1 MFLIFLIIGL
11 FFLFITYV
19 AAPIESRIKGKFV
32 SGVPGIGGS
41 FVAFAFLTTPY
52 KWLAVLG
59 LADWKILWLFFK
71 VIPDAILSQKE
82 IKNRPFPPKINNELI
97 IMHTKYKKKYAEI
110 LEPDKNYEHVSHV
123 LDICYYAVSKCDTD
137 YALLSLDVN
146 YKILKKEIFHTIEK
160 CKDSVGKNVEW
171 IYIHQTY

>member
-1 MFLIFLIIGL
+1 MFFIFLIIGL

-32 SGVPGIGGS
+32 SGFPGIGGS
-41 FVAFAFLTTPY
+41 FIACAFLTTPY
-52 KWLAVLG
+52 KWLAILG
-59 LADWKILWLFFK
+59 LIDWKILWLFFK

-82 IKNRPFPPKINNELI
+82 IKNRPFPTKIDDELI

-110 LEPDKNYEHVSHV
+110 LEPYKKYENVSHV
-123 LDICYYAVSKCDTD
+123 INICYYAVSECDTE

-146 YKILKKEIFHTIEK
+146 FKILKKEIFHTIGK
-160 CKDSVGKNVEW
+160 CKDSVGKNVKW
-171 IYIHQTY
+171 SYI